1 MKVIIATRSRNAEL
15 YAKASAFWPAEIQR
29 ERITGMDTYQDALNY
44 LHRILNL
51 DADLVVN
58 IDEDC
63 FVFDWTVVDEL
74 VRAAWRYSTGYVGMP
89 DTKHNCHH
97 RSNSNRVMNPF
108 FNIFNTNLCLK
119 ALART
124 PWYAHAVLT
133 GSNPR
138 FCFPPEPFNNLFVA
152 LKSGTTSTHV
162 YGMDHPDGIS
172 TELNYQYRPFAL
184 HSWYSREYEGAHHER
199 INALH
204 DEARDRCTLP

>member
-74 VRAAWRYSTGYVGMP
+74 LGWMWRFSTAYAGMP
-89 DTKHNCHH
+89 DTAANCHH
-97 RSNSNRVMNPF
+97 RSNSSRVMNPF
-108 FNIFNTNLCLK
+108 FNVFDPKRCLH
-119 ALART
+119 ALDT
-124 PWYAHAVLT
+124 TGWYESAVRLQV
-133 GSNPR
+133 NPAG
-138 FCFPPEPFNNLFVA
+138 CFPPEPFNNLFVA
-152 LKSGTTSTHV
+152 LNARLGGIQLKGKDHADGT
-162 YGMDHPDGIS
+162 S
-172 TELNYQYRPFAL
+172 TELYSMKKPFAL
-184 HSWYSREYEGAHHER
+184 HSWYSREYEGAHRTR